1 MPDRFQGPA
10 RAQPV
15 TQAAGTGTTA
25 VERRPASPRGRA
37 LRAAGIAALLTALFT
52 ALFTAL
58 SAASLI
64 VAAGFLLLQPV
75 VPA

>member
-10 RAQPV
+10 CAQPV

-37 LRAAGIAALLTALFT
+37 LRAAGVAALFT